1 MKRFS
6 VILLVALTLI
16 FLAVRNAES
25 KKLTIE
31 EAKKTI
37 KNLRKVCSKKNDT
50 PKALLDG
57 QHRGEFPREE
67 SLMCYMRCI
76 MTTTKTMKND
86 VIMFDWFASNARLML
101 EEEYIPRVDHIIEVC
116 KPQVTATEG
125 CEVAWQFGKCV
136 FETDKELYLAP

>member
-6 VILLVALTLI
+6 VILLVALTLV

-37 KNLRKVCSKKNDT
+37 KNLRKVCAKKNDT
-50 PKALLDG
+50 PKELLDG
-57 QHRGEFPREE
+57 QHRGEFPKEQ

-76 MTTTKTMKND
+76 LTTTKTMKND
-86 VIMFDWFASNARLML
+86 VIMFDWFINNARLML
-101 EEEYIPRVDHIIEVC
+101 EEQYIPRVEHLVETC
-116 KPQVTATEG
+116 RSQVTATEG
-125 CEVAWQFGKCV
+125 CEVAWQFGKCA
-136 FETDKELYLAP
+136 FETDSELYLAP